1 MREIG
6 SVPPQMD
13 VREAVFIAASI
24 ARFTTGRALFRSDGG
39 FPCLVN
45 GSIDLRPLVLAGR
58 RQRNA
63 ARPGEN

>member
-24 ARFTTGRALFRSDGG
+24 ARFTAAEHFFSRREEARRA
-39 FPCLVN
+39 
-45 GSIDLRPLVLAGR
+45 
-58 RQRNA
+58 
-63 ARPGEN
+63 E